1 MATYNC
7 LTAQDYRYQASQVA
21 NELEGKM
28 ARWKQWADQLAT
40 ITGDDFTALGLT
52 ADEQTQMGSMRSLI
66 DVLVTM
72 YFADGTGLT
81 NGANIRTFVRRH
93 AQLCLNS
100 QS

>member
-40 ITGDDFTALGLT
+40 VTAEDFTALGLSE
-52 ADEQTQMGSMRSLI
+52 AEQTQMGSMRSLVN
-66 DVLVTM
+66 VLVTM
-72 YFADGTGLT
+72 YFADGAGLT
-81 NGANIRTFVRRH
+81 NGANLRTFIRRH
-93 AQLCLNS
+93 AQLLLLT
-100 QS
+100 Q